1 MEVIRELMKK
11 PRQTESLAILVFVF
25 AVLYTVYRGTAYT
38 ILLGLGFTLIILG
51 ALPRQVALA
60 FLVGASAILL
70 VQTHMPVEGFA
81 TKEDEDEEGFA
92 SKHEDEDEL
101 EGFASKKDDED
112 ELEGFA
118 SKKDDEDELEGF
130 ASKKD
135 DEDELEGFASKKDDE
150 DEVEGFASKK
160 DDEDELEGFASKKD
174 DEDEEGF
181 VAKKK
186 KVVVPDHTDRKEPL
200 ELGKGYKLPNE
211 NDDKGYHLDSGTT
224 FLNAYKAL
232 KPDQIAAMTKD
243 TQELLATQ
251 KALVGMLDS
260 FGPLMKDMNKITGFF
275 GPNQ

>member
-25 AVLYTVYRGTAYT
+25 AVLYTVYRGTAHT
-38 ILLGLGFTLIILG
+38 ILLGLGFTLIVLG

-70 VQTHMPVEGFA
+70 VQTNIQVDGFA
-81 TKEDEDEEGFA
+81 SKQDDDDEAEGFA
-92 SKHEDEDEL
+92 SKQDDDDDEVEGFASKQDDDDEL
-101 EGFASKKDDED
+101 EGFASKQDDDD

-118 SKKDDEDELEGF
+118 NKQDDEDE
-130 ASKKD
+130 
-135 DEDELEGFASKKDDE
+135 DEKEK
-150 DEVEGFASKK
+150 
-160 DDEDELEGFASKKD
+160 
-174 DEDEEGF
+174 EGF
-181 VAKKK
+181 VAKKKK

-200 ELGKGYKLPNE
+200 ELGKGYKMPNE